1 MGKIY
6 VGQNKLTITCTV
18 SQDITAATCLIKYI
32 KPLTGTTGSWT
43 GTIQTAAT
51 GVFYYNIA
59 STAILDEAGTWILW
73 GHVTFSDTKVAAGEP
88 VNVVVYA
95 EGR

>member
-32 KPLTGTTGSWT
+32 KPDGTTGSWT

-51 GVFYYNIA
+51 GIYYYNIA
-59 STAILDEAGTWILW
+59 STAILDVAGTWVLW
-73 GHVTFSDTKVAAGEP
+73 GHVTFSDTKVGVGEP
-88 VNVVVYA
+88 VNVVVYT
-95 EGR
+95 EGK